1 MDNQESQV
9 AEAVVWFAQ
18 REFGLE
24 FTLDDDEFGER
35 FFWADLT
42 RLPSGRVVAP
52 KYGRGASEGEAAR
65 SAQSRFEIE
74 Q

>member
-1 MDNQESQV
+1 MNRAELAEV
-9 AEAVVWFAQ
+9 AAWFAQ

-24 FTLDDDEFGER
+24 FTIGDDEYGER
-35 FFWADLT
+35 FYWADLT

-52 KYGRGASEGEAAR
+52 MYGRGVSEAEAAR
-65 SAQSRFEIE
+65 SAQSRFEVE

>member
-1 MDNQESQV
+1 MGDEESQL
-9 AEAVVWFAQ
+9 AEASAWFAQ

-24 FTLDDDEFGER
+24 FTIDDDEFGER
-35 FFWADLT
+35 FYWADLT

-52 KYGRGASEGEAAR
+52 MYGRGASKAEAAR